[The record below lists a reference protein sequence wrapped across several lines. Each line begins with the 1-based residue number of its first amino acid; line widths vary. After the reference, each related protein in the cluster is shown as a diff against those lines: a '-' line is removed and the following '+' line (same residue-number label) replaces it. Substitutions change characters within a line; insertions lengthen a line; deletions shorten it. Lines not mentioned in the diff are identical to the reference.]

1 MAVKHIITH
10 PLTIAAAILVAP
22 LFIVSYWLLVFL
34 AVG

>member
-10 PLTIAAAILVAP
+10 PLTIAAALLASPFLIVA
-22 LFIVSYWLLVFL
+22 YWLLMFL